1 MAIKE
6 SVMSAIQELENQYST
21 GIYAKRELT
30 VVRGEGARLWDEDGN
45 VYIDCIGG
53 MGVASVG
60 HAHPKVAEA
69 IAEQAHTLIT
79 CHELLYND
87 RRAQLLEKLAQVTP
101 PGLDRFFLCNSGTEA
116 IEGAIKFARMSTGKS
131 GIVATMRGYHGRTL
145 GSLSATWAPKS
156 EEHFGPLPGGFQH
169 VAYNKLDALDEV
181 VDRDKTAAVLLEVV
195 QGEGGVRPAS
205 AEYLQGAQQLC
216 RERDVL
222 LIVDEVQT
230 GFGRTGAFFACEH
243 YGLEPDIMTMAK
255 AIAGGVP
262 MGAFAI
268 GPRVQTI
275 HKGTHSSTFG
285 GNPLACAAACAVI
298 DVMQEERLPERAA
311 EVGAYFKEK
320 LEAMDSPKVREVRG
334 LGLLLG
340 VELKTKVGPLLR
352 ELMQRGVLV
361 AAAGTT
367 VLRFLPPLVIT
378 TEDVDTVV
386 EQVADVLQ

>member
-1 MAIKE
+1 
-6 SVMSAIQELENQYST
+6 MSAIQELETQYST

-30 VVRGEGARLWDEDGN
+30 VVRGEGARLWDEDGK

-60 HAHPKVAEA
+60 HVNPKVAKA
-69 IAEQAHTLIT
+69 IAEQAQTLIT

-87 RRAQLLEKLAQVTP
+87 RRAQLLERLAQVTP

-131 GIVATMRGYHGRTL
+131 GIIATMRGYHGRTI

-156 EEHFGPLPGGFQH
+156 EEHFGPLPAGFQH
-169 VAYNKLDALDEV
+169 VAYNKLDALEEAVDEH
-181 VDRDKTAAVLLEVV
+181 TAAIMLEVV
-195 QGEGGVRPAS
+195 QGEGGVRPAT
-205 AEYLQGAQQLC
+205 AEYLQGVQQLC
-216 RERDVL
+216 RERDLL

-230 GFGRTGAFFACEH
+230 GFGRTGAFFASEH

-262 MGAFAI
+262 MGALAI
-268 GPRVQTI
+268 GPRIQTI
-275 HKGTHSSTFG
+275 HRGTHSSTFG

-320 LEAMDSPKVREVRG
+320 LEAIDSKKVREVRG

-340 VELKTKVGPLLR
+340 VELKTKVGPMLR

>member
-1 MAIKE
+1 
-6 SVMSAIQELENQYST
+6 
-21 GIYAKRELT
+21 
-30 VVRGEGARLWDEDGN
+30 LWDEDGK

-60 HAHPKVAEA
+60 HAHPKVAKA
-69 IAEQAHTLIT
+69 IAEQAQTLIT

-87 RRAQLLEKLAQVTP
+87 RRAHLLEKLARVTP

-131 GIVATMRGYHGRTL
+131 GIVATMRGYHGRTM

-156 EEHFGPLPGGFQH
+156 EEHFGPLPGWFQH
-169 VAYNKLDALDEV
+169 VAYNKLDALEEILDN
-181 VDRDKTAAVLLEVV
+181 DDTAAVMLEVV

-205 AEYLQGAQQLC
+205 AEYLQGVQQLC

-222 LIVDEVQT
+222 FIVDEVQT

-243 YGLEPDIMTMAK
+243 YGLEPDMMTMAK

-262 MGAFAI
+262 MGALAI

-298 DVMQEERLPERAA
+298 EIMQEERLPERAA

-320 LEAMDSPKVREVRG
+320 LEAMDSKKVREVRG

-352 ELMQRGVLV
+352 ELMHRGVLV

>member
-1 MAIKE
+1 
-6 SVMSAIQELENQYST
+6 MSAIQELETQYST

-30 VVRGEGARLWDEDGN
+30 VVRGEGARLWDEDGK

-60 HAHPKVAEA
+60 HANPKVAKA
-69 IAEQAHTLIT
+69 IAEQAQTLIT

-87 RRAQLLEKLAQVTP
+87 RRAHLLEKLAQVTP

-169 VAYNKLDALDEV
+169 VAYNKLDDLAEK
-181 VDRDKTAAVLLEVV
+181 VDDDTAAVLLEIV

-205 AEYLQGAQQLC
+205 AEYLQGVQQLC

-222 LIVDEVQT
+222 LIVDEIQT

-243 YGLEPDIMTMAK
+243 YSLEPDIMTMAK

-262 MGAFAI
+262 MGALAI

-285 GNPLACAAACAVI
+285 GNPLACAAACAVL

-320 LEAMDSPKVREVRG
+320 LEGIDSKKVREVRG

-378 TEDVDTVV
+378 TEDVDMVV
-386 EQVADVLQ
+386 DQVADVLQ

>member
-1 MAIKE
+1 
-6 SVMSAIQELENQYST
+6 MSAIQELETQYST

-30 VVRGEGARLWDEDGN
+30 VVRGEGARLWDEDGK

-60 HAHPKVAEA
+60 HAHPKVAKA
-69 IAEQAHTLIT
+69 IAEQAQTLIT

-87 RRAQLLEKLAQVTP
+87 RRAHLLEKLARVTP

-131 GIVATMRGYHGRTL
+131 GIVATMRGYHGRTM

-169 VAYNKLDALDEV
+169 VAYNKLDALEEILNND
-181 VDRDKTAAVLLEVV
+181 DTAAVMLEVV

-205 AEYLQGAQQLC
+205 AEYLQGVQQLC

-222 LIVDEVQT
+222 FIVDEVQT
-230 GFGRTGAFFACEH
+230 GFGRTGTFFACEH
-243 YGLEPDIMTMAK
+243 YGLEPDMMTMAK
-255 AIAGGVP
+255 AMAGGVP
-262 MGAFAI
+262 MGALAI

-320 LEAMDSPKVREVRG
+320 LEAIDAKKVREVRG

-352 ELMQRGVLV
+352 ELMHRGVLV

>member
-1 MAIKE
+1 
-6 SVMSAIQELENQYST
+6 MSAIQELENQYST

-30 VVRGEGARLWDEDGN
+30 VVRGEGARLWDEEGK

-60 HAHPKVAEA
+60 HAHPKVAKA
-69 IAEQAHTLIT
+69 IAEQAQTLIT

-87 RRAQLLEKLAQVTP
+87 RRAHLLEKLAQVTP

-116 IEGAIKFARMSTGKS
+116 IEGAIKFARMSTGKP
-131 GIVATMRGYHGRTL
+131 GIVATMRGYHGRTM

-169 VAYNKLDALDEV
+169 VAYNKLDALEDV
-181 VDRDKTAAVLLEVV
+181 LDSDHTAAVLIEIV

-205 AEYLQGAQQLC
+205 AEYLQGVQQLC
-216 RERDVL
+216 RERGIL

-243 YGLEPDIMTMAK
+243 YGLEPDIMAMAK

-262 MGAFAI
+262 MGALAI

-311 EVGAYFKEK
+311 EVGAYFKAQ
-320 LEAMDSPKVREVRG
+320 LEAIDSNKVREVRG

-367 VLRFLPPLVIT
+367 VLRFLPPLVIS

>member
-1 MAIKE
+1 
-6 SVMSAIQELENQYST
+6 MSAIQELETQYST

-30 VVRGEGARLWDEDGN
+30 VVRGEGARLWDEDGK

-60 HAHPKVAEA
+60 HANPKVAKA
-69 IAEQAHTLIT
+69 IAEQAQTLIT

-87 RRAQLLEKLAQVTP
+87 RRAHLLEKLAQVTP

-169 VAYNKLDALDEV
+169 VAYNKLDDLAEK
-181 VDRDKTAAVLLEVV
+181 VDDDTAAMLLEIV

-205 AEYLQGAQQLC
+205 AEYLQGVQQLC

-222 LIVDEVQT
+222 LIVDEIQT

-243 YGLEPDIMTMAK
+243 YSLEPDIMTMAK

-262 MGAFAI
+262 MGALAI

-285 GNPLACAAACAVI
+285 GNPLACAAACAVL

-320 LEAMDSPKVREVRG
+320 LEGIDSKKVREVRG

-378 TEDVDTVV
+378 TEDVDMVV
-386 EQVADVLQ
+386 DQVADVLQ